1 MSWPKRFYSCAWPD
15 VEAADAW
22 ELTGPGRPVARDP
35 RGYASAVCPIWL
47 SAWSWATPHAI
58 RLANTAVNQILAAGP
73 LASDRQLLLRDYVAD
88 SPNRTV
94 ARTSPRLVV

>member
-1 MSWPKRFYSCAWPD
+1 MGAHWAWS
-15 VEAADAW
+15 AS
-22 ELTGPGRPVARDP
+22 RSRSP
-35 RGYASAVCPIWL
+35 RVRQRGLPIWL